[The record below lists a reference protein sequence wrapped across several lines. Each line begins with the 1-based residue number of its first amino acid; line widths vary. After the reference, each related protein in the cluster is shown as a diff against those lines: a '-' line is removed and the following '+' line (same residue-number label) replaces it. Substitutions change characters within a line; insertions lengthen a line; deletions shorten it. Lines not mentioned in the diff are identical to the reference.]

1 MLVKYFSFTS
11 SFLIGASER
20 FADMTDK
27 ADGYKA
33 VREAFVSG
41 HIGGSLWEINQVT
54 MIAPVSQNINI
65 QLGL

>member
-1 MLVKYFSFTS
+1 
-11 SFLIGASER
+11 
-20 FADMTDK
+20 MTDK